1 MTAVGATDIGRRR
14 KDNQDNYYIDVR
26 HNDEQAFLVVCDGM
40 GGAKSGNIAS
50 DMAVNLF
57 AAEVKKRQKP
67 GMSFAYMRDVMA
79 EAIQN
84 ANRLTYEKS
93 NEDADCTGMG
103 STMVAVL
110 VDGSDACF
118 LNVGDSRAY
127 HFSLS
132 GVRQIT
138 QDHSLVQMMVLR
150 GELTAEQ
157 AKNFPG
163 KNLITRAVGTEPEV
177 EGDVFTQELRKDEC
191 LLLCSDGLS
200 NEMADQEML
209 FEVAHGQRRSDCCQR
224 LMHIAKH
231 RGAPDNVTLVLA
243 SM

>member
-1 MTAVGATDIGRRR
+1 MQIWALTDPGNLRPQ
-14 KDNQDNYYIDVR
+14 NQDAYETLILGYDR
-26 HNDEQAFLVVCDGM
+26 ALLVVCDGM
-40 GGAKSGNIAS
+40 GGARAGNVASELAVKAFSDHIRASHKGVSG
-50 DMAVNLF
+50 
-57 AAEVKKRQKP
+57 AERIF
-67 GMSFAYMRDVMA
+67 SLLR
-79 EAIQN
+79 EALAR
-84 ANRLTYEKS
+84 ANRAVYEKAQS
-93 NEDADCTGMG
+93 SEDYAGMG
-103 STMVAVL
+103 TTLVATLIVKNTAYL
-110 VDGSDACF
+110 I
-118 LNVGDSRAY
+118 NVGDSRAY
-127 HFSLS
+127 HFSQN
-132 GVRQIT
+132 GVQQIT

-150 GELTAEQ
+150 GELTPEQ

-163 KNLITRAVGTEPEV
+163 KNLITRAVGTESEV